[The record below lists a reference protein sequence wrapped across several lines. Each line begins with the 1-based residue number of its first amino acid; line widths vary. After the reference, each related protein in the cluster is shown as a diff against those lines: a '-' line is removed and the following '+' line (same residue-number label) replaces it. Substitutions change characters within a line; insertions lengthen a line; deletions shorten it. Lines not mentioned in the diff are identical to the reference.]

1 MLTGGA
7 SFMHLYQFYFTAGGN
22 QSQPFMHSE
31 QSPILSG
38 GADYFEGNREDDDL
52 ATNIY
57 GFSQTVFHTPPPPPT
72 QETQTVTDEVNYG
85 RGYREPRPPPQRL
98 SPSGPRPRK
107 TQTRRRPP
115 Q

>member
-38 GADYFEGNREDDDL
+38 GASYFEGDREDDDQ
-52 ATNIY
+52 ATNAY
-57 GFSQTVFHTPPPPPT
+57 DSSHTVFHTPPPQLT
-72 QETQTVTDEVNYG
+72 
-85 RGYREPRPPPQRL
+85 
-98 SPSGPRPRK
+98 
-107 TQTRRRPP
+107 
-115 Q
+115 